1 MAENK
6 NIMNIPKDKF
16 AFVNEGERLRDKK
29 FDDKPIGYLKDA
41 WIRFR
46 KSKASVVA
54 AIIIMCIIVYAFAA
68 PFLITSHS
76 STFMDSNYAKKAPR
90 HTALREYGILD
101 GGMKRD
107 FSEKGLIKAVAI
119 GMAAEDADGHGVTW
133 AEGLESEMQPMLNIG
148 EEIGRAH
155 V

>member
-6 NIMNIPKDKF
+6 YNLNIPKEKF

-46 KSKASVVA
+46 KSKAAVIAAVIII
-54 AIIIMCIIVYAFAA
+54 AIIAYSFLA
-68 PFLITSHS
+68 PLMITSHK

-90 HTALREYGILD
+90 HTALRDFGIMD
-101 GGMKRD
+101 GGMARD
-107 FSEKGLIKAVAI
+107 FSE
-119 GMAAEDADGHGVTW
+119 
-133 AEGLESEMQPMLNIG
+133 
-148 EEIGRAH
+148 
-155 V
+155 

>member
-6 NIMNIPKDKF
+6 NNMNIPAEKF

-54 AIIIMCIIVYAFAA
+54 AIIIIGIIAYAF
-68 PFLITSHS
+68 
-76 STFMDSNYAKKAPR
+76 
-90 HTALREYGILD
+90 LD
-101 GGMKRD
+101 RK
-107 FSEKGLIKAVAI
+107 SV
-119 GMAAEDADGHGVTW
+119 V
-133 AEGLESEMQPMLNIG
+133 
-148 EEIGRAH
+148 
-155 V
+155 